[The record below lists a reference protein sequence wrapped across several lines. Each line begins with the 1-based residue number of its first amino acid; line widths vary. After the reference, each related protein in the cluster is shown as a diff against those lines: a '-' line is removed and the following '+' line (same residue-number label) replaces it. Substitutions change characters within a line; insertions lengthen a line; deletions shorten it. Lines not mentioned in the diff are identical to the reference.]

1 MAERYSRALI
11 ECTLRIAM
19 DSSPLGLTESPIVA
33 AIVWFAML
41 GFGAFVLWR
50 LRQRRG
56 HVGSAAAGTV
66 YDMLNE
72 EKRNAVEIIVEEKA
86 AARDEEHADDTV
98 P

>member
-1 MAERYSRALI
+1 
-11 ECTLRIAM
+11 M
-19 DSSPLGLTESPIVA
+19 DVPQLVNASVWLVMIVLG
-33 AIVWFAML
+33 
-41 GFGAFVLWR
+41 GFVLYR
-50 LRQRRG
+50 LKTRRA

-86 AARDEEHADDTV
+86 AERDEEHADDTV